1 MIDKP
6 ELGQEKTAK
15 LLIMD
20 NGPISTLSNIDGAL
34 DWFFV
39 PGCEVLITDMVLIEA
54 RKTPKPGASPRKAAR
69 ANFGDWFSL
78 NKHKITVVTTDV
90 GEDYK
95 NSLALWKDAG
105 SPDGRAPRAN
115 DLGEA
120 SILNKLRVIR
130 KLQAEGESVIVVMD
144 DRDGRTAVQALRMN
158 IDLMGTRVFVELIA
172 KDFNVKEA
180 ETCWFTLKAILGR
193 ELDDGDEYDP
203 VYVRG
208 AR

>member
-1 MIDKP
+1 MIEIPDP
-6 ELGQEKTAK
+6 GQEKTAK

-20 NGPISTLSNIDGAL
+20 KGPISTLSNIDGAL

-39 PGCEVLITDMVLIEA
+39 PGCEVLITDMVLVEA
-54 RKTPKPGASPRKAAR
+54 RKPPKPGASPRKAAR
-69 ANFGDWFSL
+69 ASFEDWFSR
-78 NKHKITVVTTDV
+78 NKHIITVVTTDI

-95 NSLALWKDAG
+95 NNLALWEEAG

-130 KLQAEGESVIVVMD
+130 KLQTEGGSVIVVMD
-144 DRDGRTAVQALRMN
+144 DRDGRAAVQALRMN

-172 KDFNVKEA
+172 KDFHIKEA
-180 ETCWFTLKAILGR
+180 ETCWFTLKAILGK
-193 ELDDGDEYDP
+193 E
-203 VYVRG
+203 
-208 AR
+208 